1 MASAVGPTYWFNH
14 TGCLRDRDLDMDR
27 WVLWFHVEPLTVHL
41 NRDRDQYLLSPI
53 VLVPVP
59 VPAVPVPDTASVIT
73 PCSEFGYKC
82 VSKY

>member
-1 MASAVGPTYWFNH
+1 
-14 TGCLRDRDLDMDR
+14 MDR

-41 NRDRDQYLLSPI
+41 NRDRDQYLLSPF

-73 PCSEFGYKC
+73 PYSEFGYKC